1 MGSRL
6 TGGSGGDAVGG
17 GLQPSG
23 DRQTDLGPLEHQVG
37 VGLVAEADAAMDLDI
52 GRGVV
57 EGRLCAPQPLVPTC
71 LRRASAELC
80 VFRLCG
86 RSHLNRD
93 YAALR
98 RANLVLEQQA
108 AEYRSQLP
116 SATPSSVQQ
125 RAASYVPSSNGMLW
139 GTLDPRCV
147 EFESVREQLAGP
159 LGRGLASDSC

>member
-1 MGSRL
+1 MRATAPCANL
-6 TGGSGGDAVGG
+6 
-17 GLQPSG
+17 LQ
-23 DRQTDLGPLEHQVG
+23 RV
-37 VGLVAEADAAMDLDI
+37 
-52 GRGVV
+52 
-57 EGRLCAPQPLVPTC
+57 
-71 LRRASAELC
+71 SAELC

-116 SATPSSVQQ
+116 SATPSSVRAPTINLLSSRRLLSRNGFAQPRILGWQVQ
-125 RAASYVPSSNGMLW
+125 RAASYVSSSNGMLW

-159 LGRGLASDSC
+159 LGAVGESSCAPNTQPVVASGLSS